1 MALKAETDNIR
12 SDLNV
17 FRIQVTGDL
26 MALKENMVFMLRL
39 ILQTHKPAPVNS
51 MSFFHHSLIIINAN
65 RSITNCGIY
74 RNDLVV

>member
-17 FRIQVTGDL
+17 FRIQITGDL
-26 MALKENMVFMLRL
+26 MALKENMQFMLRL

-51 MSFFHHSLIIINAN
+51 MSFFTIPLLLSMLIEVCLI
-65 RSITNCGIY
+65 
-74 RNDLVV
+74 VVFIEMIW

>member
-26 MALKENMVFMLRL
+26 MALKENMQFMLRL
-39 ILQTHKPAPVNS
+39 ILQTHKQAPVNIFVIFS
-51 MSFFHHSLIIINAN
+51 QFLNYYQ
-65 RSITNCGIY
+65 C
-74 RNDLVV
+74 